1 MTGTMD
7 EKEGQ
12 TTSIHVKQNDARVA
26 RRYGY
31 EKSNV
36 PIGVYAVRIQPVDG
50 DSQ

>member
-31 EKSNV
+31 EDRG
-36 PIGVYAVRIQPVDG
+36 PGVRQWSETDG
-50 DSQ
+50 